1 MESSFYILAQ
11 VQAKYKKK
19 ASPAGA
25 GLFVWLPFVAVA
37 PNLHI
42 FRFLYQVFAEVG
54 MGEAD

>member
-25 GLFVWLPFVAVA
+25 GMK
-37 PNLHI
+37 HK
-42 FRFLYQVFAEVG
+42 
-54 MGEAD
+54 

>member
-25 GLFVWLPFVAVA
+25 GYETQMILS
-37 PNLHI
+37 
-42 FRFLYQVFAEVG
+42 
-54 MGEAD
+54 